1 MYNMLFLFILG
12 LGILLL
18 FGMTVCF
25 YQMLK
30 RIAGMI
36 FGERKKKGITVLLV
50 VVSVGLILF
59 SVAIWNLGLIILL
72 HFMGFVLLTRLIDLI
87 IKKIE
92 KSKKRKFMLWQKLQ
106 DWYVIPI
113 LMTGIVLGYG
123 YWNMYHVEETDY
135 VITTEKS
142 IRDEGY
148 RVALLADV
156 HFGVSVDAKELEEIS
171 KRIESQ
177 NPDVVV
183 LCGDIVDEHTTYEGM
198 DQVFRILGNIKSKY
212 GTYYVLGNHDCQPY
226 RTNPVFTEQDII
238 RNVSEHGIVL
248 LQDETVQINEEFVLV
263 GRQDASVGNRARLL
277 DLYQDIDKN
286 DFILTLDHQPLEYR
300 VNKELGTDLLLS
312 GHTHAGQFFPANLIM
327 EVVPF
332 GDAVYGGIR
341 MDSFAAFVTSGLAG
355 WKFPI
360 KTSAPAE
367 YVIIDIKKNR

>member
-1 MYNMLFLFILG
+1 
-12 LGILLL
+12 
-18 FGMTVCF
+18 
-25 YQMLK
+25 MLK

-156 HFGVSVDAKELEEIS
+156 HFGVSVDAKELEEIG